1 MVEFISNA
9 DILKLFG
16 VKLQPLDHG
25 DFTIQPFSGAD
36 RIQLMDDTQ
45 IEHCPVHPGCFIAKN
60 QYGYDII
67 VVVSS
72 YSSWFFI
79 GVCSEQTHF
88 R

>member
-1 MVEFISNA
+1 
-9 DILKLFG
+9 
-16 VKLQPLDHG
+16 
-25 DFTIQPFSGAD
+25 
-36 RIQLMDDTQ
+36 MDDTQ
-45 IEHCPVHPGCFIAKN
+45 IEHCPVHPWCFIAKN